1 MMQTLSKN
9 QSRGL
14 AIGLLILFLT
24 MVGLLLFIPVNMLH
38 RHYDQSL
45 DSMADYLGRYRHV
58 IATHAEV
65 QSALDQV
72 KNKNGRQH
80 FLRNTGAALAASEI
94 QETAKSLI
102 EVNGGKLV
110 SMQVVPFKDDSGYR
124 RVTVNVQFISS
135 MSTLRKTLYAV
146 ETVQPY
152 LLLDNVSIRSQA
164 NTLNKGAPVTE
175 PELIAQFDVS
185 GYALV
190 ADSK

>member
-1 MMQTLSKN
+1 MQTLSKN

-135 MSTLRKTLYAV
+135 MSMLRKTLYAV

>member
-1 MMQTLSKN
+1 MWN

-14 AIGLLILFLT
+14 AVGLLILFLT
-24 MVGLLLFIPVNMLH
+24 IGGGLLFIPVNMLH
-38 RHYDQSL
+38 RYYDQSL

-58 IATHAEV
+58 VATHAEV
-65 QSALDQV
+65 QLALDQV

-102 EVNGGKLV
+102 EANGGKLV
-110 SMQVVPFKDDSGYR
+110 SMQVVPFKDDGGYR
-124 RVTVNVQFISS
+124 RVTVNVQFISN
-135 MSTLRKTLYAV
+135 MPTLRKILYAV

-164 NTLNKGAPVTE
+164 NTLNKGIPVTE

>member
-1 MMQTLSKN
+1 MRTLSKN
-9 QSRGL
+9 QSRSL

-24 MVGLLLFIPVNMLH
+24 IGILLLFIPINMLH
-38 RHYDQSL
+38 RHYDQPL
-45 DSMADYLGRYRHV
+45 DSLADYLGRYRHV
-58 IATHAEV
+58 VATHAEV

-72 KNKNGRQH
+72 KKKNGRQH

-102 EVNGGKLV
+102 EANGGKLV
-110 SMQVVPFKDDSGYR
+110 SMQVVPFKDDGGYR
-124 RVTVNVQFISS
+124 RVTVNIQFISN
-135 MSTLRKTLYAV
+135 MPTLRNILYAV

-152 LLLDNVSIRSQA
+152 LLLDNVSIRSQT
-164 NTLNKGAPVTE
+164 NSLNKGAPVIE

-190 ADSK
+190 ADRK

>member
-1 MMQTLSKN
+1 MRALGKN

-24 MVGLLLFIPVNMLH
+24 LAGLLLFIPVNMLH
-38 RHYDQSL
+38 RYYDQSL

-58 IATHAEV
+58 VATHAEV

-80 FLRNTGAALAASEI
+80 FLKNTGAALAASEI

-102 EVNGGKLV
+102 ENNGGRLV
-110 SMQVVPFKDDSGYR
+110 SMQVVPFKDDGGYR
-124 RVTVNVQFISS
+124 RVTVNVQFISN
-135 MSTLRKTLYAV
+135 MSTLRKILYAV

-152 LLLDNVSIRSQA
+152 LLLDNISIRLQA
-164 NTLNKGAPVTE
+164 NTLNKGTPVIE

>member
-1 MMQTLSKN
+1 MQALSKN

-14 AIGLLILFLT
+14 AIGLLILFLAIG
-24 MVGLLLFIPVNMLH
+24 GLLLFIPVNMLH
-38 RHYDQSL
+38 RYYDQSL

-110 SMQVVPFKDDSGYR
+110 SMQVVPFKDDGGYR
-124 RVTVNVQFISS
+124 RVTVNVQFISN

-190 ADSK
+190 TDSK

>member
-1 MMQTLSKN
+1 MQALSKN

-14 AIGLLILFLT
+14 AIGLLILFLAIG
-24 MVGLLLFIPVNMLH
+24 GLLLFIPVNMLH
-38 RHYDQSL
+38 RYYDQSL
-45 DSMADYLGRYRHV
+45 DSMVDYLGRYRHV

-80 FLRNTGAALAASEI
+80 FLKNTGAALAASEI

-135 MSTLRKTLYAV
+135 MSMLRKTLYAV

>member
-1 MMQTLSKN
+1 MQALSKN

-24 MVGLLLFIPVNMLH
+24 IGGLLLFIPVNMLH
-38 RHYDQSL
+38 RYYDQSL

-65 QSALDQV
+65 QLALDQV

-94 QETAKSLI
+94 QETVKSLI
-102 EVNGGKLV
+102 EANGGKLV
-110 SMQVVPFKDDSGYR
+110 SMQVVPFKDDGGYR
-124 RVTVNVQFISS
+124 RVTVNVQFISN
-135 MSTLRKTLYAV
+135 MPTLRKILYAV

-164 NTLNKGAPVTE
+164 NTLNKGIPVTE

>member
-1 MMQTLSKN
+1 MQTLSKN

-24 MVGLLLFIPVNMLH
+24 MAGLLLFIPVNMLH

-135 MSTLRKTLYAV
+135 MSMLRKTLYAV

>member
-1 MMQTLSKN
+1 MQALSKN

-24 MVGLLLFIPVNMLH
+24 IGGLLLFIPVNMLH
-38 RHYDQSL
+38 RYYDQSL

-65 QSALDQV
+65 QLALDQV

-94 QETAKSLI
+94 QETVKSLI
-102 EVNGGKLV
+102 EANGGKLV
-110 SMQVVPFKDDSGYR
+110 SMQVVPFKDDGGYR
-124 RVTVNVQFISS
+124 RVTVNVQFISN
-135 MSTLRKTLYAV
+135 MPTLRKILYAV

-164 NTLNKGAPVTE
+164 NALNKGIPVTE

>member
-1 MMQTLSKN
+1 MQALSKN

-24 MVGLLLFIPVNMLH
+24 IGGLLLFIPVNMLH
-38 RHYDQSL
+38 RYYDQSL

-65 QSALDQV
+65 QLALDQV

-94 QETAKSLI
+94 QETVKSLI
-102 EVNGGKLV
+102 EANGGKLV
-110 SMQVVPFKDDSGYR
+110 SMQVVPFKDDGGYR
-124 RVTVNVQFISS
+124 RVTVNVQFISN
-135 MSTLRKTLYAV
+135 MPTLRKILYAV

-164 NTLNKGAPVTE
+164 NTLNKGIPVAE
-175 PELIAQFDVS
+175 PELIAQFDVF

>member
-1 MMQTLSKN
+1 MQALSKN

-24 MVGLLLFIPVNMLH
+24 IGGLLLFIPVNMLH
-38 RHYDQSL
+38 RYYDQSL

-58 IATHAEV
+58 VATHAEV
-65 QSALDQV
+65 QLALDQV

-94 QETAKSLI
+94 QETAKSLM
-102 EVNGGKLV
+102 EANGGKLV
-110 SMQVVPFKDDSGYR
+110 SMQVVPFKDDGGYR
-124 RVTVNVQFISS
+124 RVTVNVQFISN
-135 MSTLRKTLYAV
+135 MPTLRKILYAV

-152 LLLDNVSIRSQA
+152 LLLDNISIRSQA
-164 NTLNKGAPVTE
+164 NTLNKGTPVTE

>member
-1 MMQTLSKN
+1 MRTLSKN
-9 QSRGL
+9 QNRGL

-24 MVGLLLFIPVNMLH
+24 IGVLLLFIPVNMLH

-45 DSMADYLGRYRHV
+45 DSLVDYLGRYRHV
-58 IATHAEV
+58 VASHSEV
-65 QSALDQV
+65 QAALDQV
-72 KNKNGRQH
+72 NKKEGRQH

-94 QETAKSLI
+94 QATTKNLI
-102 EVNGGKLV
+102 EANGGKLV
-110 SMQVVPFKDDSGYR
+110 SMQVVPFKDDGGYR
-124 RVTVNVQFISS
+124 RVTVNIQFTSHL
-135 MSTLRKTLYAV
+135 STLRKILYAA

-164 NTLNKGAPVTE
+164 STLSKGAPAAE

>member
-1 MMQTLSKN
+1 MQALSKN

-14 AIGLLILFLT
+14 AIGLLILFLAIG
-24 MVGLLLFIPVNMLH
+24 GLLLFIPVNMLH
-38 RHYDQSL
+38 RYYDQSL

-80 FLRNTGAALAASEI
+80 FLKNTGAALAASEI

-135 MSTLRKTLYAV
+135 MSMLRKTLYAV

>member
-1 MMQTLSKN
+1 MRALSKN
-9 QSRGL
+9 QNRGL

-24 MVGLLLFIPVNMLH
+24 IGVLLLFVPVNMLH

-45 DSMADYLGRYRHV
+45 DSLADYLGRYRHV
-58 IATHAEV
+58 VASHAEV

-72 KNKNGRQH
+72 KKKNGRQH

-102 EVNGGKLV
+102 ETNGGKLV
-110 SMQVVPFKDDSGYR
+110 SMQIVPFKDDNGYR
-124 RVTVNVQFISS
+124 RVTVNIQFISN
-135 MSTLRKTLYAV
+135 MSTLRKILYAI

-164 NTLNKGAPVTE
+164 RTLNKGAPVTE

-190 ADSK
+190 ADRK

>member
-1 MMQTLSKN
+1 MQALSKN

-24 MVGLLLFIPVNMLH
+24 MAGLLLFIPVNMLH

-80 FLRNTGAALAASEI
+80 FLKNTGAALAASEI

-135 MSTLRKTLYAV
+135 MSMLRKTLYAV